1 MTGLLVDLPARG
13 GARPR
18 TTPSNPHT
26 QLDQQPDDDRPRRLL
41 EERLAQLPDVV
52 WRPSMISVPG
62 ARALTLPPEAAQGPP
77 EAFMIGTE
85 FAHLHPAPDH
95 SLHLVLPPDVASR
108 VIETGWAEQHPIA
121 RRGLITSGATNAEI
135 AAQLFV
141 SINSVKSYIRSAYRK
156 MGVTSRAKAV
166 LWGVEHGMLHDGV
179 PLREAD

>member
-1 MTGLLVDLPARG
+1 VTGTLGGLADLPVRG
-13 GARPR
+13 GGRPR

-26 QLDQQPDDDRPRRLL
+26 QLDQQPADDRPRRLL
-41 EERLAQLPDVV
+41 ERQLAQLPEVV

-108 VIETGWAEQHPIA
+108 LVRTGWAEQHPIA
-121 RRGLITSGATNAEI
+121 RRGLIASGAVMVYAPRDEEEVQVVSRIVAASYEYARNA
-135 AAQLFV
+135 
-141 SINSVKSYIRSAYRK
+141 
-156 MGVTSRAKAV
+156 
-166 LWGVEHGMLHDGV
+166 
-179 PLREAD
+179 PADSPS